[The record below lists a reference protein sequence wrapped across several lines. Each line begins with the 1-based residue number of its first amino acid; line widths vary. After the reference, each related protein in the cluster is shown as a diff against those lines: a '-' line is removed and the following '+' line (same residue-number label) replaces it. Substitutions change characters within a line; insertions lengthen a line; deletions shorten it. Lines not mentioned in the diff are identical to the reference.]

1 MGTTSGFSGRI
12 MQSHPPGRPPL
23 LGNAKCQV
31 RTSEICALRLRPANL
46 QPILNHSSM
55 IEARCHVCSKTGS
68 DSSSK
73 PFQDRTTQA
82 SCAQSPSPGLPSAPL
97 QRCIIIA
104 GIAQPKIPRH
114 PRQSRPIFPAA
125 EKRGHE
131 EPVWLSAPGD
141 SSEDVVSLALVFHPA
156 VAVVSPYVAA
166 PACCAMALLVRWAAV
181 GGWGS

>member
-1 MGTTSGFSGRI
+1 VISTHFYVLLYVFLAPSIRI
-12 MQSHPPGRPPL
+12 SL
-23 LGNAKCQV
+23 
-31 RTSEICALRLRPANL
+31 
-46 QPILNHSSM
+46 
-55 IEARCHVCSKTGS
+55 
-68 DSSSK
+68 
-73 PFQDRTTQA
+73 
-82 SCAQSPSPGLPSAPL
+82 SAELPL

-104 GIAQPKIPRH
+104 GIAQPKIPPH

-166 PACCAMALLVRWAAV
+166 PACCAMALPQEHGLAWKQSSGSTVTCGQMIAFLHGLGNSVASVACAAECKTYMGFLALSFAV
-181 GGWGS
+181 LQLNGSNGSM